1 MAGME
6 QACHSDKGLKLQ
18 QTTTTA
24 VAPSPPPP
32 GFTVK
37 RSRPRSLDFALFL
50 ASVLWYPCA
59 QTLSADAASGLDRL
73 FDLGS
78 AQPLAQAALL
88 LFLIVCGLALL
99 RSIERRLA
107 PLRLTLGLPRRAT
120 SRAEWATGAA
130 IGWALALACVLPMV
144 LARALNIQLWL
155 QPRAL
160 LLFGLG
166 LATLAVATLANALA
180 LYGYGFHRLIDA
192 TGPVRAT
199 LILVGLTTLNAAL
212 TPTADGTPD
221 GTRILVVLLFS
232 LLLALC
238 WLRTHGLWLLWGL
251 SFAWAAATAVL
262 FGLPLNGDST
272 LGSIVDTRAS
282 GPAWLT
288 GGAYG
293 PAAAAL
299 TILCVLAAIPILI
312 RVTDDYA
319 WSYTHPPLVPG
330 GYDVTIAPPAAH
342 VAMEQSAQAAESA
355 QPVNPASLVQIAPAA
370 SQGPTTQPPDTSI

>member
-1 MAGME
+1 M
-6 QACHSDKGLKLQ
+6 Q
-18 QTTTTA
+18 QTA
-24 VAPSPPPP
+24 IAAAPPPP
-32 GFTVK
+32 GFAGK
-37 RSRPRSLDFALFL
+37 QARPRSLDFALFF
-50 ASVLWYPCA
+50 ATVLWFQCS
-59 QTLSADAASGLDRL
+59 QFLSADAANGLDRA

-78 AQPLAQAALL
+78 AQPLAQAVLL
-88 LFLIVCGLALL
+88 LFLVVCGLALL
-99 RSIERRLA
+99 RTIERRLA
-107 PLRLTLGLPRRAT
+107 PLRLALGLPSRST
-120 SRAEWATGAA
+120 SRQEWATGAA
-130 IGWALALACVLPMV
+130 IGWALAVACVLPMA
-144 LARALNIQLWL
+144 LARALNIQLWME
-155 QPRAL
+155 PRAFL
-160 LLFGLG
+160 LLGLG

-199 LILVGLTTLNAAL
+199 LVLVGLTTLNAAL

-221 GTRILVVLLFS
+221 GTRILVALLFS

-272 LGSIVDTRAS
+272 LGSLVDTRAA

-299 TILCVLAAIPILI
+299 TILFVLAAVPILV

-319 WSYTHPPLVPG
+319 WKYTHPPLVPG
-330 GYDVTIAPPAAH
+330 GRDVTIAPPAAH
-342 VAMEQSAQAAESA
+342 VEMEQAAQNAQSSESAQAF
-355 QPVNPASLVQIAPAA
+355 NPASLVQILPAP
-370 SQGPTTQPPDTSI
+370 PPK